1 MSTLAEGTARE
12 QTGTTAEDPVRV
24 LVVSNVLA
32 GYGDAGIYDLVHA
45 LGQRDCEVVLRYFN
59 GRGRLADLVHD
70 AEAFDRV
77 VAGGGDGTA
86 SALAYALRECRT
98 PLLLYPSGTA
108 NLIASNLRMPADP
121 QALADITL
129 SGRCLDLDIGE
140 LTHLGSSEPLEP
152 HERRG
157 FMVAAGAGF
166 DASLMEAAQ
175 ALKPAMGV
183 LAYFAAV
190 MQNLT
195 PTRAAFR
202 VVLDGREMST
212 EGIAVLVVNISR
224 LQFDLSIT
232 HDSNPTDG
240 CLEVALLRSRT
251 AVGLLPALWDAILD
265 RVVQRPERGPLEIES
280 AREILVESDP
290 PLRLQYD
297 GEAVEFTTP
306 FGVRVLPGAAHLL
319 VPEATERAF
328 KGGNGG
334 GRPRG
339 LVR

>member
-1 MSTLAEGTARE
+1 MRI
-12 QTGTTAEDPVRV
+12 

-32 GYGDAGIYDLVHA
+32 GLGDAGIYDLVHA

-70 AEAFDRV
+70 AETFDRV

-86 SALAYALRECRT
+86 SAVAYAIRECHT

-108 NLIASNLRMPADP
+108 NLIASNLRMPANP
-121 QALADITL
+121 SALAEIAVAG
-129 SGRCLDLDIGE
+129 SCLDLDIGE
-140 LTHLGSSEPLEP
+140 ITHLGSSEPLEP

-166 DASLMEAAQ
+166 DAALMEAAQ
-175 ALKPAMGV
+175 SLKPAMGV

-232 HDSNPTDG
+232 HDSDPQDG
-240 CLEVALLRSRT
+240 LIEVALLRSRT
-251 AVGLLPALWDAILD
+251 AVGLLPALWDALLD
-265 RVVQRPERGPLEIES
+265 RVVERPERGPLQIES
-280 AREILVESDP
+280 CREVLVESDP

-297 GEAVEFTTP
+297 GEAIDCTTP
-306 FGVRVLPGAAHLL
+306 FGVRVLPRAAHLV
-319 VPEATERAF
+319 VPAATQQMFERG
-328 KGGNGG
+328 KT
-334 GRPRG
+334 GRARA
-339 LVR
+339 LSR